1 MIGGDEVAH
10 DFHPMT
16 TRATRSQKAHPRV
29 QLTEEHA
36 SRLQLPPVDEGS
48 PDVTE
53 VVFPNG
59 RVNYVLLA
67 RRTSKTRALRS
78 LHEHLVESAG
88 PRLDRFLSELPEG
101 RLVRD
106 GTAGGRYVASGF
118 GTMGKSLPRS
128 VRPPGQP
135 ALRQCL
141 RSREHMTLA
150 EIVGG
155 VFSRVAECVSQHCRS
170 VHEDNQLLME
180 TSPGMVWPPL
190 RLQKPGRTWASSQF
204 VVRRWGGNRGAGWP
218 LEREIVAAHADLG
231 DLDTTMF
238 HLYTTGGGKQGR
250 GGPVAGSDL
259 AVFQDRTGG
268 AGYRVKTCMEDT
280 VVVVVMNS
288 CQQLHG
294 CIRGTLVGGGGAA
307 PGPPAWTTRIIPFIT
322 TGVHRWVTKNPGG
335 LPFTDVP

>member
-1 MIGGDEVAH
+1 
-10 DFHPMT
+10 MT

-59 RVNYVLLA
+59 RVNCVLLA

-88 PRLDRFLSELPEG
+88 PRLDRFLSELPDG

-218 LEREIVAAHADLG
+218 LERETVAAHADLG

-238 HLYTTGGGKQGR
+238 HLYTTGGGTR
-250 GGPVAGSDL
+250 A
-259 AVFQDRTGG
+259 G
-268 AGYRVKTCMEDT
+268 AGQWLGRTSLSSRT
-280 VVVVVMNS
+280 A
-288 CQQLHG
+288 Q
-294 CIRGTLVGGGGAA
+294 GAL
-307 PGPPAWTTRIIPFIT
+307 GI
-322 TGVHRWVTKNPGG
+322 V
-335 LPFTDVP
+335 